1 MASEVRFEYTTN
13 AGDLFRAS
21 VGLAKFRILLGLG
34 FSLILI
40 GGLVTFFL
48 AIDEKQILLQ
58 TSPLF
63 IGIPLLAVG
72 GQLLRL
78 HAASRKYVSSLSSS
92 QRQNRFVFSDI
103 ADGIDIAYGDSSGH
117 ISWNDIQKVIERRKT
132 FLVFLNKYDVRLIP
146 KGAIQDVNQIKILRH
161 ILSAKLGSRAHLL
174 F

>member
-21 VGLAKFRILLGLG
+21 VGLAQFRILLGLS
-34 FSLILI
+34 FSLTLI

-78 HAASRKYVSSLSSS
+78 HAASRKYVS
-92 QRQNRFVFSDI
+92 
-103 ADGIDIAYGDSSGH
+103 
-117 ISWNDIQKVIERRKT
+117 
-132 FLVFLNKYDVRLIP
+132 
-146 KGAIQDVNQIKILRH
+146 
-161 ILSAKLGSRAHLL
+161 
-174 F
+174 

>member
-21 VGLAKFRILLGLG
+21 VGLAISHPAGSRFLTDSNRRSGD
-34 FSLILI
+34 
-40 GGLVTFFL
+40 FFL

-58 TSPLF
+58 TSPLL
-63 IGIPLLAVG
+63 IGLPLLAVG

-92 QRQNRFVFSDI
+92 QRQNRFAFSDV
-103 ADGIDIAYGDSSGH
+103 ADGIDMAYGDSTGH
-117 ISWNDIQKVIERRKT
+117 ISWNDIQRVIERRKT
-132 FLVFLNKYDVRLIP
+132 LLVFLNKHDVRLIP
-146 KGAIQDVNQIKILRH
+146 KGAIRDMNQIQILRN
-161 ILSAKLGSRAHLL
+161 ILSAKLGSRAHLV